1 MLLVIACVNVSSLLL
16 VRSESRKREIAVRG
30 ALGASPARLTRQF
43 VTEALV
49 LVVAGGALGLLFA
62 YGGMQVLLR
71 LISKDM
77 LAYVPYL
84 AGVNLNLHVIAF
96 AASDPVPCC
105 GRLRNDSCFASAVD
119 GVA

>member
-1 MLLVIACVNVSSLLL
+1 M
-16 VRSESRKREIAVRG
+16 RG

-49 LVVAGGALGLLFA
+49 LVLAGGCLVLLFA

-84 AGVNLNLHVIAF
+84 AGVGLNLACAAF
-96 AASDPVPCC
+96 AVAI
-105 GRLRNDSCFASAVD
+105 LLLAAVLFSR
-119 GVA
+119 